1 LPYENYY
8 FDDIIFLDERC
19 LIENILNRK
28 KEWFYIGFF
37 KYFYWH
43 TYLPMVKLLRCRLM
57 EVTTAPRRS

>member
-1 LPYENYY
+1 
-8 FDDIIFLDERC
+8 
-19 LIENILNRK
+19 LIKNILNRK

-37 KYFYWH
+37 EYFYWH